1 MMGNCLFYVA
11 CHEVGVA
18 HCFMD
23 GGCVHTYGRV
33 VRLYNF
39 FYLLQYSDS
48 LVLLAHFRQQQSVV
62 DDLRDAVMTGE

>member
-1 MMGNCLFYVA
+1 MLDSSLLHIA

-23 GGCVHTYGRV
+23 GGSIHTHGRIV
-33 VRLYNF
+33 FLYSILHLIQHGDGFVRLPY
-39 FYLLQYSDS
+39 
-48 LVLLAHFRQQQSVV
+48 FRQQQSVV